1 MSDIPPK
8 ARQKLET
15 ERNIWLASVRP
26 DGRPHLVPIWFA
38 WRKDKLYICTEPS
51 SVKGRNL
58 RQNPCVALALEN
70 GAEPLICEG
79 QAAPVPVPWPADV
92 IALFRQKYDWDI
104 STEEQYTELFEVT
117 PEKWLAW

>member
-1 MSDIPPK
+1 MRDIPPQ

-38 WRKDKLYICTEPS
+38 WCSDKLYICTEPS

-58 RQNPCVALALEN
+58 LRNPCVALALEN
-70 GAEPLICEG
+70 GSEPLICEG
-79 QAAPVPVPWPADV
+79 QAEPVSVPWPADV
-92 IALFRQKYDWDI
+92 IALFRQKYDWDV
-104 STEEQYTELFEVT
+104 STEDQYTELIEVT